1 MYSDRILLVETL
13 VAVVETGS
21 FSLAAKQLGISQS
34 TVSRRIAALEKKL
47 KGKPI
52 IKRGSR
58 WLELTERAQQ
68 YVIQIKRILDQ
79 LDSAEAILTS
89 HDDKIEGLLRI
100 SMLPGLGSK
109 YLVPALAKLHR
120 EHPQL
125 ILKLQFVD
133 ETIDLRDDPF
143 DVAVRLTPSQLAGI
157 ECEKL
162 TTCKLKMC
170 ASSTYCE
177 EHGIPA
183 DVKAFKSHTLIA
195 HAAQADQKTIK
206 ISGKR
211 LQLAK
216 GVKPSIYTDDFR
228 TIHQMVRLHAGIS
241 LLPDYLIK
249 EDLASGRLKTFDMGI
264 RIEPLTIYACY
275 RRDLK
280 DSAKIRVT
288 LKHLKEALKF

>member
-1 MYSDRILLVETL
+1 MVETL
-13 VAVVETGS
+13 IAVVETGS

-68 YVIQIKRILDQ
+68 YVVQIKNILAQ
-79 LDSAEAILTS
+79 LDSAEAILNS
-89 HDDKIEGLLRI
+89 HDDKLEGLLRI
-100 SMLPGLGSK
+100 SMLPGLGGK
-109 YLVPALAKLHR
+109 YLVPALAELHT
-120 EHPQL
+120 EYPKL
-125 ILKLQFVD
+125 ILKMQFVD
-133 ETIDLRDDPF
+133 ETVDIKGDPY
-143 DVAVRLTPSQLAGI
+143 DIAVRLTPSQQAGM
-157 ECEKL
+157 ECLKL
-162 TTCKLKMC
+162 HTCKLQMC
-170 ASSTYCE
+170 ASSQYCE
-177 EHGIPA
+177 KHGIPA
-183 DVKAFKSHTLIA
+183 NVKELKNHTLIA

-216 GVKPSIYTDDFR
+216 GVKPSIFTDDFR
-228 TIHQMVRLHAGIS
+228 TIYQMVGLHAGIS

-249 EDLASGRLKTFDMGI
+249 EDLASGRMKTFDMGI
-264 RIEPLTIYACY
+264 RIDPLTIYACY

-280 DSAKIRVT
+280 DSAKVRVT
-288 LKHLKEALKF
+288 LKYFKKALQL